1 MSHLQHFYNINH
13 LKMLFIEIS
22 KGNEEIMQPLF
33 TDTDVHQNFE
43 TESVQ
48 KVWIVALKEHFVEAA
63 DRLNL
68 TFDNWCFSVPH
79 FTGIILPTKQFKLSN
94 TS

>member
-1 MSHLQHFYNINH
+1 
-13 LKMLFIEIS
+13 MLFIEIS

-48 KVWIVALKEHFVEAA
+48 KV
-63 DRLNL
+63 
-68 TFDNWCFSVPH
+68 
-79 FTGIILPTKQFKLSN
+79 
-94 TS
+94 